1 MKSKVKAKYITKGA
15 HLALNVGNW
24 PEKMHTK
31 EWAKHVKAA
40 HSSESLSILIKWR
53 KRETRLDVTNGQL
66 HLQWF
71 SQVEQDGDGLAEAK
85 REEAAHNC
93 HLEILLVLKT
103 SPWAI
108 GARMD
113 GRNIDRA
120 KVVEETMQSQEKDS
134 SFSNSRISGGSRNK
148 NTAVCPQ
155 IYLYSVCFQKWTRNG
170 HLVKAFF
177 SPSFTPKYL
186 PNFINFL

>member
-1 MKSKVKAKYITKGA
+1 MNG
-15 HLALNVGNW
+15 
-24 PEKMHTK
+24 EK
-31 EWAKHVKAA
+31 
-40 HSSESLSILIKWR
+40 
-53 KRETRLDVTNGQL
+53 ETRLDVTNGQL
-66 HLQWF
+66 HHQGF
-71 SQVEQDGDGLAEAK
+71 AQVEQDGNGLAEAK

-120 KVVEETMQSQEKDS
+120 NVVEETMQSQEKDS

-148 NTAVCPQ
+148 NTAMCPQ
-155 IYLYSVCFQKWTRNG
+155 IYIYFVCFQKWTRNG

-177 SPSFTPKYL
+177 SPNFTPKYL
-186 PNFINFL
+186 PNFTNFL